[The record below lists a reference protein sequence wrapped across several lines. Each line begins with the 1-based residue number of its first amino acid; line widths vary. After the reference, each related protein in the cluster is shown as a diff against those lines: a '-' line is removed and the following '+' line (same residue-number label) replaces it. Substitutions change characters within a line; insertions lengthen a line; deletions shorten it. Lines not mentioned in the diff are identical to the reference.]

1 MIKNKT
7 DKAYKVFKRIASSN
21 KRTVLNELE
30 TIKPTHQTK
39 KNFKLNEVM
48 PMATLSPQVDKE
60 LEVKHQ
66 KEANNDKISTDHP
79 KTVYFLFLI

>member
-21 KRTVLNELE
+21 KRTALNELE
-30 TIKPTHQTK
+30 TIKPTSQAK

-48 PMATLSPQVDKE
+48 PMTTILAQVDKE
-60 LEVKHQ
+60 LEVKRQ
-66 KEANNDKISTDHP
+66 REVNNHSVSTEQP

>member
-30 TIKPTHQTK
+30 TIKPTSRAK
-39 KNFKLNEVM
+39 KNFKMNEVM
-48 PMATLSPQVDKE
+48 PMATILSRVDKE
-60 LEVKHQ
+60 SEVKRQ
-66 KEANNDKISTDHP
+66 REAGSVSTEQP
-79 KTVYFLFLI
+79 KTVYFLFLM